1 MTKKGRVIQQDKD
14 TKVQMLLSLDLQL
27 FAKEGPGGEKTE
39 PATEKKLS
47 DARKEGQVAK
57 SRELG
62 QALALL
68 SLFVV
73 LKIWAGSIGHN
84 FINSFRTNYTRMKEM
99 TTLVGGEISVKDFCR
114 LLNSNIVDMALIVA
128 PVFAAAFAVAFISDV
143 VQVKWQ
149 PTAKP
154 LTPKFS
160 KINPIN
166 GFKKI
171 FSKDKIVELLKSLV
185 KLVLLGYMAYST
197 LKGEFSV
204 LFALFDMELSNAI
217 RVIGDIAINLGLKI
231 SALYIAIGFADF
243 GYQKWKFAEDMKM
256 TKQEVKDEWKNA
268 EGDPAVKGKQKQRM
282 MEASRR
288 RMMQAVPSADVVIT
302 NPTHF
307 AVAIKYDV
315 NIFDAPYVVAKGEDF
330 LAARIKERAA
340 EAGVEIVEN
349 KPLARMLYYNVD
361 LGTPIPPELYQT
373 VAEILAAIYNAR
385 KIS

>member
-1 MTKKGRVIQQDKD
+1 MINSAE
-14 TKVQMLLSLDLQL
+14 LLKLNLQL

-62 QALALL
+62 QAFALL
-68 SLFVV
+68 ALFVV
-73 LKIWAGSIGHN
+73 LKVWAGNIGHN
-84 FINSFRTNYTRMKEM
+84 FMNSFRINYMRMKEM
-99 TTLVGGEISVKDFCR
+99 TTLVGGDISVKDFCR
-114 LLNSNIVDMALIVA
+114 LLNMNILQMALMVA
-128 PVFAAAFAVAFISDV
+128 PVFISIVVIAFVIEV
-143 VQVKWQ
+143 MQVKWE

-154 LTPKFS
+154 LMPKFS
-160 KINPIN
+160 KINPIS
-166 GFKKI
+166 GFKRI
-171 FSKDKIVELLKSLV
+171 FSKDKLVELLKSLV
-185 KLVLLGYMAYST
+185 KIVVLGYMAYSAIR
-197 LKGEFSV
+197 GELAV
-204 LFALFDMELSNAI
+204 LFSLYDLELMAA
-217 RVIGDIAINLGLKI
+217 VKTIGNLAINLGLKI
-231 SALYIAIGFADF
+231 SAVYIVIGFIDF

-268 EGDPAVKGKQKQRM
+268 EGDPAIKGKQKQRM

-315 NIFDAPYVVAKGEDF
+315 SVFDAPYVVAKGEDF

-340 EAGVEIVEN
+340 EAGVDIVEN

-361 LGTPIPPELYQT
+361 LGSPIPPELYQT

-385 KIS
+385 AAS

>member
-1 MTKKGRVIQQDKD
+1 MIESTY
-14 TKVQMLLSLDLQL
+14 LLKLDLQL

-62 QALALL
+62 QAFALLAL
-68 SLFVV
+68 FIV
-73 LKIWAGSIGHN
+73 LKIWAGNIGHN
-84 FINSFRTNYTRMKEM
+84 FINTFRANYTRMKEM
-99 TTLVGGEISVKDFCR
+99 TTLVGGEISIKDFCR
-114 LLNSNIVDMALIVA
+114 LINSNVLTMAIVVA
-128 PVFAAAFAVAFISDV
+128 PVFAAALVVAIVCDIF
-143 VQVKWQ
+143 QVKWQ
-149 PTAKP
+149 PTSKP
-154 LTPKFS
+154 LQPKFS
-160 KINPIN
+160 KINPIS
-166 GFKKI
+166 GFKRI
-171 FSKDKIVELLKSLV
+171 FSKEKLIDLLKSLI
-185 KLVLLGYMAYST
+185 KLFILGYMAYST
-197 LKGEFSV
+197 IKGEFAV
-204 LFALFDMELSNAI
+204 LFALFDMELITAI
-217 RVIGDIAINLGLKI
+217 RVIGDIAISLGLKI
-231 SALYIAIGFADF
+231 SAVYIVIGFADY

-282 MEASRR
+282 QEASRR

-315 NIFDAPYVVAKGEDF
+315 EVFDAPYVVAKGEDF

-340 EAGVEIVEN
+340 EAGVDIVEN

-361 LGTPIPPELYQT
+361 LGSPIPPELYQT

-385 KIS
+385 AAG

>member
-1 MTKKGRVIQQDKD
+1 MIESAY
-14 TKVQMLLSLDLQL
+14 LLKLDLQL

-39 PATEKKLS
+39 PATDKKLS

-57 SRELG
+57 SKELG
-62 QALALL
+62 QAFALLAL
-68 SLFVV
+68 FIV

-84 FINSFRTNYTRMKEM
+84 FMNGFRTNYSRMKEM
-99 TTLVGGEISVKDFCR
+99 TTLVGGEISVKDFCS
-114 LLNSNIVDMALIVA
+114 LININITQMALMVL
-128 PVFAAAFAVAFISDV
+128 PVFAAAVIVAVTTDLI
-143 VQVKWQ
+143 QVKWE
-149 PTAKP
+149 PTSKP
-154 LTPKFS
+154 LQPKFS

-166 GFKKI
+166 GFKRI
-171 FSKDKIVELLKSLV
+171 FSKEKLVELLKSLI
-185 KLVLLGYMAYST
+185 KLVLLGYLAYST
-197 LKGEFSV
+197 IKGELAI
-204 LFALFDMELSNAI
+204 LFALFDMELITAI
-217 RVIGDIAINLGLKI
+217 KIIGEVAINLGLKI
-231 SALYIAIGFADF
+231 SAFYIVIGFADY
-243 GYQKWKFAEDMKM
+243 GYQKWKFAEEMKM

-282 MEASRR
+282 MDASRR

-315 NIFDAPYVVAKGEDF
+315 TIFDAPYVVAKGEDF

-340 EAGVEIVEN
+340 EAGVDIVEN

-361 LGTPIPPELYQT
+361 LGSPIPPELYQT

-385 KIS
+385 QAG

>member
-1 MTKKGRVIQQDKD
+1 MSKEYR
-14 TKVQMLLSLDLQL
+14 LLQLNLQL

-39 PATEKKLS
+39 PATDKKLK
-47 DARKEGQVAK
+47 DARSEGQVAK

-68 SLFVV
+68 ALFIV
-73 LKIWAGSIGHN
+73 LKIWAGTIGHN
-84 FINSFRTNYTRMKEM
+84 FINSFRANYTRMKEM
-99 TTLVGGEISVKDFCR
+99 TTLVGGDISVKDFTR
-114 LLNSNIVDMALIVA
+114 LINSNIVTMVLVVA
-128 PVFAAAFAVAFISDV
+128 PVFIAAVVIAVISDIF
-143 VQVKWQ
+143 QVKWA

-154 LTPKFS
+154 LKPKFS
-160 KINPIN
+160 KINPIS
-166 GFKKI
+166 GFKRI
-171 FSKDKIVELLKSLV
+171 FSKEKLIDLLKSLV
-185 KLVLLGYMAYST
+185 KLFILGYMAYTT
-197 LKGEFSV
+197 LKGEFAV
-204 LFALFDMELSNAI
+204 LFTLFDMELISAVRI
-217 RVIGDIAINLGLKI
+217 IGDVAISLGLKI
-231 SALYIAIGFADF
+231 SAVYIVIGFADF

-307 AVAIKYDV
+307 AVAVKYDV
-315 NIFDAPYVVAKGEDF
+315 NVFDAPYVVAKGEDF

-340 EAGVEIVEN
+340 EAGVDIVEN

-361 LGTPIPPELYQT
+361 LGSPIPPELYQT

-385 KIS
+385 QAS